1 MKRAILCAVVC
12 LLFLPA
18 RAQTPDTNPMEEVVK
33 EVYSLINRY
42 TKQLFPFHDPF
53 AKVFD
58 LETGEAVFARLK
70 VRKNSDGSTLPAPLA
85 RLSTALI
92 TFHAHKTLLD
102 ENFVHEIVDDSKA
115 VLESQQYKRHDRQS
129 NLLALYYLLDY
140 LRRFNVDVTPKESEK
155 ETNKQDKEKKQ
166 KKEKPQEK
174 QKPTYPK
181 MANSYKP
188 HTKDTKK
195 EPGSK
200 EDQVVI
206 AEVNFPT
213 AYFGQRY
220 FSEIVRG
227 AAEPFQEVNLPTSFA
242 SPSTARSTS
251 HAMTVHL
258 LGETEAI
265 LFLPPG
271 HSPYQPTDPRAQISR
286 NHAGGY
292 VLKIDD
298 ASLDNIQV
306 PLEQVRAETL
316 QAHIREIYT
325 RPVGFDFDEWPAAV
339 RTDLFHRYDPKKD
352 YSENPLPLADLMMP
366 NLDEAEV
373 LTGFRVRSVED
384 MRRAARGFY
393 RRFSCAVLV
402 KGGHLRGAKRAADI
416 FYDGTTELLLTA
428 PFVRGIKT
436 HGTGCT
442 CSTAFTFA
450 PGAGAGYP
458 DRQQSRA
465 RTNFTSLVQLRG
477 HEKLPGMM
485 SWGLAEAKQVEIA
498 QRKTI
503 HPPSRF
509 LTIKELHVNVKQLEI
524 VFV

>member
-352 YSENPLPLADLMMP
+352 YSENPLAVAQAIANHIAGKYLYSVGARSHTDPIDALNDGAFQCDMAAYCMVGLLRDVYHVP
-366 NLDEAEV
+366 SRV
-373 LTGFRVRSVED
+373 VGGFRGKKYLQGKDQKS
-384 MRRAARGFY
+384 Y
-393 RRFSCAVLV
+393 LVLPAE
-402 KGGHLRGAKRAADI
+402 GHVWIEVYANGEWHAFDPTPIKKR
-416 FYDGTTELLLTA
+416 
-428 PFVRGIKT
+428 
-436 HGTGCT
+436 
-442 CSTAFTFA
+442 
-450 PGAGAGYP
+450 
-458 DRQQSRA
+458 
-465 RTNFTSLVQLRG
+465 
-477 HEKLPGMM
+477 
-485 SWGLAEAKQVEIA
+485 
-498 QRKTI
+498 
-503 HPPSRF
+503 
-509 LTIKELHVNVKQLEI
+509 
-524 VFV
+524 